1 MILASWI
8 LPANLRAQ
16 DMQEALRQAEAL
28 LGRPI
33 DADEALRLLQQSGMS
48 ADQVRDRLA
57 REGFSPDAADPYLA
71 VLEGR
76 SNDVPDGTNPLPLV
90 QVLTGMDLSEALAAD
105 SVALGLREPPSRFDT
120 RADSLEIPPDEGP
133 PIFGREIF
141 RRATSQFQAV
151 TSGPV
156 SDDYEVGPGD
166 ELLLV
171 LTGDVELAYSLVV
184 SREGWIVV
192 PDLGRVVVNGRTLR
206 ELDTQLSARLG
217 QVYSGLTGEATATTF
232 MDLSLGN
239 LRANQIFVIG
249 EVERPGAYELS
260 SLATALGALY
270 WAGGPNM
277 IGSFREIRV
286 NRGGETVA
294 TVDLYEYLIE
304 GRFGRDFRLENRDV
318 VFVPVARKRVEVTG
332 AVHRPGIY
340 EVLPEDEVRDLMRYA
355 GGLSSDAYMGRVQIE
370 RVLPL
375 DEQAPG
381 IQKALLDVPLGDM
394 SDPASGAVPLVDG
407 DYVTVFAVLDETR
420 NSVRVTGGVW
430 RPGSYGAEA
439 ELRLWDLIGR
449 AGGLL
454 PDVFDGRAQIQR
466 LEDDFTRRMIA
477 VSLATDAAGSPVENP
492 LIEPEDQVYV
502 FAQRFLREDRVVSI
516 GGWVRESGVYPFV
529 AGMTVS
535 DLVLRAGGVR
545 TGAYLGAVDVARV
558 VISQSRGDTISRNFA
573 VALDSTLV
581 FEDIEGTAGT
591 AQGSSTDFMLHNLDA
606 VYVRRAPGFEPERRV
621 VVTGEVMFPGP
632 YSIQTRG
639 ERLTDLLARAGG
651 LTSEAY
657 TAGLQLWRSEPD
669 RAEQDTLTAAD
680 IAGRAF
686 GDTTMAGGRR
696 FDGGAPQAGQM
707 IMPADTAL
715 QSMET
720 PAQMAAR
727 ARAQQDPQLAGL
739 DPVRDSTRIRQII
752 EQDQARR
759 GALRTRVGVDF
770 PQALLDPESSQNV
783 LVEPNDSIFVPS
795 FIPTV
800 DVAGAVGAPTKV
812 LWKDG
817 EGVEYYVNRSGGYAE
832 DADQGRLRLQLANG
846 ELRARGS
853 KFLFFGGGIAD
864 PNPGAVITVPYK
876 KPKEGGIS
884 TAALLT
890 VITGMVTATATI
902 ILAASR

>member
-1 MILASWI
+1 
-8 LPANLRAQ
+8 
-16 DMQEALRQAEAL
+16 MQEALRQAEAL

-33 DADEALRLLQQSGMS
+33 DAEEALRLLQQSGMS

-57 REGFSPDAADPYLA
+57 REGFSSEAADPYLA

-76 SNDVPDGTNPLPLV
+76 SNQVPDGTNPLPLV

-105 SVALGLREPPSRFDT
+105 SVTLGLKEPPSRFET
-120 RADSLEIPPDEGP
+120 PADSVMPPPDEGP
-133 PIFGREIF
+133 PIFGREVF

-151 TSGPV
+151 TAGPV
-156 SDDYEVGPGD
+156 PDDYEVGPGD

-171 LTGDVELAYSLVV
+171 LTGDVELAYSLTV

-192 PDLGRVVVNGRTLR
+192 PDLGRVGVNGRTLR
-206 ELDTQLSARLG
+206 ELETQLSARLG
-217 QVYSGLTGEATATTF
+217 QVYSGLTGEADATTF

-260 SLATALGALY
+260 SLTTALGALY

-277 IGSFREIRV
+277 IGSFREVRV

-294 TVDLYEYLIE
+294 TVDLYQYLIE
-304 GRFGRDFRLENRDV
+304 GRFGREFRLENRDV

-340 EVLPEDEVRDLMRYA
+340 EMLPGDQIRDLMRYA

-381 IQKALLDVPLGDM
+381 IQKALLDVPLGDPE
-394 SDPASGAVPLVDG
+394 DPTAGAVPLVDG
-407 DYVTVFAVLDETR
+407 DYVTVFAVLDDTR
-420 NSVRVTGGVW
+420 NTVRVTGGVW
-430 RPGSYGAEA
+430 RPGSYGAESG
-439 ELRLWDLIGR
+439 LRLWDLIDR

-454 PDVFDGRAQIQR
+454 PDVFAGRAQIQR

-477 VSLATDAAGSPVENP
+477 VSLETDAAGNPVENP

-502 FAQRFLREDRVVSI
+502 FAQRFLREDRVVSV
-516 GGWVRESGVYPFV
+516 GGWVRQPGVYPFIQ
-529 AGMTVS
+529 GMTVS

-573 VALDSTLV
+573 VALDSALV
-581 FEDIEGTAGT
+581 FEDIEGLMGA
-591 AQGSSTDFMLHNLDA
+591 ASGSSTDFVLHNLDA
-606 VYVRRAPGFEPERRV
+606 VYVRRAPGFEPARRV

-657 TAGLQLWRSEPD
+657 TEGLQLWRSEPD
-669 RAEQDTLTAAD
+669 EAEQDTLTAAD

-686 GDTTMAGGRR
+686 GDTTMIGGRQGIPR
-696 FDGGAPQAGQM
+696 DGQM
-707 IMPADTAL
+707 IMPTDTAL
-715 QSMET
+715 QGLET

-727 ARAQQDPQLAGL
+727 ARAQQDSRFFGL
-739 DPVRDSTRIRQII
+739 DPVRDSTRIRQIQ
-752 EQDQARR
+752 ELEQARR
-759 GALRTRVGVDF
+759 GPMRTRVGVDF

-812 LWKDG
+812 LWQTG
-817 EGVEYYVNRSGGYAE
+817 EGVEFYVNRAGGYAE
-832 DADQGRLRLQLANG
+832 DADKGRLRLQLANG

-864 PNPGAVITVPYK
+864 PDPGAVITVPYK
-876 KPKEGGIS
+876 KPKTGGIS

-902 ILAASR
+902 ILAANN